1 MLKLI
6 KPLKPY
12 ILLILVIFILLYAQA
27 MADLS
32 LPGYMADIVNVGIQQ
47 NGIDNSVP
55 RVIESD
61 EYDKLSLFMKD
72 EEKARVNSDYVL
84 LERQTLSE
92 SDYKEYLEEYPALV
106 DFPIYELTAETKEE
120 INKLDSI
127 FSTVIPI
134 VAGIEQRGLGAYGD
148 TGIEIPEGVDPFT
161 LLSQLPA
168 EQLLKIRETATG
180 FIETLQ
186 GDLKEQATVAYIV
199 ARYDAIGLDTGSVQ
213 TGYILRVGLLMLLIT
228 LGSAAASVAVGFL
241 SARIAAGM
249 GRDVR
254 RQLFEKVESFS
265 SVEFDKLSTAS
276 LITRSTN
283 DITQIQMMMV
293 MLFRV
298 VFYAPILGV
307 GGVIKVI
314 GADQSMLWIIAA
326 AVGLV
331 LSMMIVMMIIAVPK
345 FKTIQT
351 FVDKLNLVTREML
364 SGLMVVRA
372 FNAQKHEEKRFDIA
386 NVDLTKV
393 NLFINRVLVF
403 LMPALM
409 LIMNG
414 VMLLIVWVGAQQI
427 DAGSIQVGDIMA
439 FMQYAMQIIMA
450 FLMVSI
456 VFIMLP
462 RAIVSAGRISEVLE
476 TDPVI
481 TDPKQPQDLLPEK
494 KGVVEFRDVSFRYPS
509 AEDDVLKHITFTAMP
524 GQTTAFI
531 GSTGSG
537 KSTLVNLIPRFYDV
551 TEGEIFVDGVDVRE
565 ARQHDLRDKIGYVP
579 QKAVLF
585 SGTVESNIRY
595 ANEDASDEEVTKYIR
610 TAQAEDFIKSKENS
624 RSLDIAQGGS
634 NLSGGQKQRLAIA
647 RALAKRPEIYIF
659 DDSLSALDYRTDR
672 ALRRALKKETSDAT
686 VLIVTQRVSTV
697 MSADQILVLDDGE
710 VAGIGTHNQLMKD
723 CEVYQEIATSQLSAE
738 ELAQR

>member
-127 FSTVIPI
+127 FSAVIPI

>member
-6 KPLKPY
+6 KPLKPF
-12 ILLILVIFILLYAQA
+12 IWLIGVIFILLFAQA

-47 NGIDNSVP
+47 NGIENAVP
-55 RVIESD
+55 QAMKSA
-61 EYDKLSLFMKD
+61 EYEKLSLFMTD
-72 EEKARVNSDYVL
+72 EEKTRIDSGYVL
-84 LERQTLSE
+84 LERNALDETRYE
-92 SDYKEYLEEYPALV
+92 KYLEDYPALA
-106 DFPIYELTAETKEE
+106 DTPIYVLTADTKTE
-120 INKLDSI
+120 IDELDAI
-127 FSTVIPI
+127 FSNIIPI
-134 VAGIEQRGLGAYGD
+134 VAGIELQGLGAYGD
-148 TGIEIPEGVDPFT
+148 SSMEIPEGVDPFT
-161 LLSQLPA
+161 LINQLPA
-168 EQLLKIRETATG
+168 DRLEEIRETATQ
-180 FIETLQ
+180 FIEDLPA
-186 GDLKEQATVAYIV
+186 GLKEQSTVAYI
-199 ARYDAIGLDTGSVQ
+199 ASRYESIGLDTGGVQ
-213 TGYILRVGLLMLLIT
+213 TGYILGVGLLMLLIT
-228 LGSAAASVAVGFL
+228 LGSAAASVAVGYL

-265 SVEFDKLSTAS
+265 SAEFDRLSTAS

-283 DITQIQMMMV
+283 DITQIQMLMV

-298 VFYAPILGV
+298 VIYAPILGV

-326 AVGLV
+326 AVGVV
-331 LSMMIVMMIIAVPK
+331 LTLIIVMIIIAVPK
-345 FKTIQT
+345 FKSIQT
-351 FVDKLNLVTREML
+351 FVDKLNLVTREIL
-364 SGLMVVRA
+364 SGLMVIRA
-372 FNAQKHEEKRFDIA
+372 FNTQGYEEKKFDVA
-386 NVDLTKV
+386 NADLTRV

-403 LMPALM
+403 MMPALM

-414 VMLLIVWVGAQQI
+414 VMLLIVWVGARQI

-450 FLMVSI
+450 FLMVSM

-462 RAIVSAGRISEVLE
+462 RAIVSAMRISEVLE
-476 TDPVI
+476 TEPVI
-481 TDPKQPQDLLPEK
+481 TDPDHSEELLPEK
-494 KGVVEFRDVSFRYPS
+494 KGVVEFRDVSFRYPG

-537 KSTLVNLIPRFYDV
+537 KSTLINLIPRFYDV
-551 TEGEIFVDGVDVRE
+551 TGGEILVDGVDVRK
-565 ARQHDLRDKIGYVP
+565 ARQHDLRDRIGYVP

-595 ANEDASDEEVTKYIR
+595 ANEDATDEEVKKYIR
-610 TAQAEDFIKSKENS
+610 TAQAEDFIKTKENS
-624 RSLDIAQGGS
+624 HSTAIAQGGT

-647 RALAKRPEIYIF
+647 RALAKGPEIYIF
-659 DDSLSALDYRTDR
+659 DDSLSALDYKTDK
-672 ALRRALKKETSDAT
+672 ALRRALKKETADVT

-697 MSADQILVLDDGE
+697 MSVDQILVLDDGE
-710 VAGIGTHNQLMKD
+710 VAGIGTHKQLMKD
-723 CEVYQEIATSQLSAE
+723 CEVYQEIALSQLSSE
-738 ELAQR
+738 ELSR

>member
-1 MLKLI
+1 MRKLI

-12 ILLILVIFILLYAQA
+12 IWLIVVIFVLLYAQA

-32 LPGYMADIVNVGIQQ
+32 LPGYMADIVNIGIQQ
-47 NGIDNSVP
+47 SGIENSVP
-55 RVIESD
+55 RAIESG
-61 EYDKLSLFMKD
+61 EYEKLSLFMTD
-72 EEKARVNSDYVL
+72 QEKTQVDSSYML
-84 LERQTLSE
+84 LERQAL
-92 SDYKEYLEEYPALV
+92 DQNEYEEYIEDYPALANT
-106 DFPIYELTAETKEE
+106 PIYVLTADTDTQ
-120 INKLDSI
+120 INELNSI
-127 FSTVIPI
+127 FSTIIPI
-134 VAGIEQRGLGAYGD
+134 VTGIEQQGLGAYGG

-161 LLSQLPA
+161 LLSQLPE
-168 EQLLKIRETATG
+168 EQILQIRETAIE
-180 FIETLQ
+180 FIDNLPE
-186 GDLKEQATVAYIV
+186 GLKEQATVAYI
-199 ARYDAIGLDTGSVQ
+199 AAQYDAIGLDTGSVQ

-265 SVEFDKLSTAS
+265 SAEFDRLSTAS

-307 GGVIKVI
+307 GAVIKVI

-331 LSMMIVMMIIAVPK
+331 LTLIIVMIIIAVPK
-345 FKTIQT
+345 FKLIQT

-364 SGLMVVRA
+364 SGLMVIRA
-372 FNAQKHEEKRFDIA
+372 FNAQEHEEKRFDIA
-386 NVDLTKV
+386 NADLTKI

-414 VMLLIVWVGAQQI
+414 VMLLIVWVGAHQI

-450 FLMVSI
+450 FLMVSM

-462 RAIVSAGRISEVLE
+462 RAIVSAMRISEVLE

-481 TDPKQPQDLLPEK
+481 TDPEYPQGLLPEK
-494 KGVVEFRDVSFRYPS
+494 KGVVEFKDVSFRYPG
-509 AEDDVLKHITFTAMP
+509 AEDDVLKHITFAAMP

-537 KSTLVNLIPRFYDV
+537 KSTLINLIPRFYDV
-551 TEGEIFVDGVDVRE
+551 TEGEILVDGVDVRKV
-565 ARQHDLRDKIGYVP
+565 RQHDLRERIGYVP

-585 SGTVESNIRY
+585 SGTVESNVRY
-595 ANEDASDEEVTKYIR
+595 ANEDATDEEVKQYIR
-610 TAQAEDFIKSKENS
+610 TAQAEDFIRSKGNG
-624 RSLDIAQGGS
+624 RYLDIAQGGS

-647 RALAKRPEIYIF
+647 RALAKQPEIYIF
-659 DDSLSALDYRTDR
+659 DDSLSALDYRTDK
-672 ALRRALKKETSDAT
+672 ALRAALKKETFDAT

-697 MSADQILVLDDGE
+697 MSADQILVLDKGE
-710 VAGIGTHNQLMKD
+710 VAGIGTHKQLMSD
-723 CEVYQEIATSQLSAE
+723 CEVYQEIAMSQLSAE
-738 ELAQR
+738 ELSR

>member
-1 MLKLI
+1 MRKLI
-6 KPLKPY
+6 KPLKPF
-12 ILLILVIFILLYAQA
+12 IWLILVIFILLYAQA

-32 LPGYMADIVNVGIQQ
+32 LPGYMADIVNIGIQQ
-47 NGIDNSVP
+47 NGIDNAVP
-55 RVIESD
+55 QAIESV
-61 EYDKLSLFMKD
+61 EYEKLSLFMT
-72 EEKARVNSDYVL
+72 EQEKTSVDSGYML
-84 LERQTLSE
+84 LERQTLDE
-92 SDYKEYLEEYPALV
+92 SKYQEYLEEYPALADTPV
-106 DFPIYELTAETKEE
+106 YELTAETTEE
-120 INKLDSI
+120 IDELDII
-127 FSTVIPI
+127 FSTIIPI
-134 VAGIEQRGLGAYGD
+134 VSGIEQQGLGAYGD
-148 TGIEIPEGVDPFT
+148 GDMEIPEDVDPFT
-161 LLSQLPA
+161 LITQMPA
-168 EQLLKIRETATG
+168 DRIEEIRTTATQLISNLPEG
-180 FIETLQ
+180 
-186 GDLKEQATVAYIV
+186 LKEQATIAYI
-199 ARYDAIGLDTGSVQ
+199 ATRYEAIGLDTGGVQ
-213 TGYILRVGLLMLLIT
+213 TGYILRIGLLMLLIT

-241 SARIAAGM
+241 SARVAAAM
-249 GRDVR
+249 GRNVR

-265 SVEFDKLSTAS
+265 SAELDRLSTAS

-283 DITQIQMMMV
+283 DITQIQMLMV

-314 GADQSMLWIIAA
+314 GADESMIWIIAA

-331 LSMMIVMMIIAVPK
+331 LTLIIILIIVAVPK
-345 FKTIQT
+345 FQTIQT
-351 FVDKLNLVTREML
+351 FIDKLNLVTREIL
-364 SGLMVVRA
+364 SGLMVIRA
-372 FNAQKHEEKRFDIA
+372 FNTQEHEEKRFDVA
-386 NVDLTKV
+386 NADLTKV

-414 VMLLIVWVGAQQI
+414 VMLLIIWVGARQI

-450 FLMVSI
+450 FLMVSM

-462 RAIVSAGRISEVLE
+462 RAIVSAVRISEVLE

-481 TDPKQPQDLLPEK
+481 VDPKQPQELLPEK
-494 KGVVEFRDVSFRYPS
+494 KGVVEFKDVTFRYPG

-537 KSTLVNLIPRFYDV
+537 KSTLINLIPRFYDV
-551 TEGEIFVDGVDVRE
+551 TGGEISVDGVDVRK
-565 ARQHDLRDKIGYVP
+565 ASQHDLRDRIGYVP

-595 ANEDASDEEVTKYIR
+595 ANEDATDEEVKKYIR
-610 TAQAEDFIKSKENS
+610 TAQAEDFIRSKEDSHSTN
-624 RSLDIAQGGS
+624 IAQGGT

-647 RALAKRPEIYIF
+647 RALAKGPEIYIF
-659 DDSLSALDYRTDR
+659 DDSLSALDYRTDK
-672 ALRRALKKETSDAT
+672 ALRQALKKETADAT

-710 VAGIGTHNQLMKD
+710 VAGIGTHKQLMKD
-723 CEVYQEIATSQLSAE
+723 CEVYQEIALSQLSAE
-738 ELAQR
+738 ELSQ

>member
-1 MLKLI
+1 MRKLI

-12 ILLILVIFILLYAQA
+12 IWLIVVIFVLLYAQA

-32 LPGYMADIVNVGIQQ
+32 LPGYMADIVNIGIQQ
-47 NGIDNSVP
+47 SGIENSVP
-55 RVIESD
+55 RAIESG
-61 EYDKLSLFMKD
+61 EYEKLSLFMTD
-72 EEKARVNSDYVL
+72 QEKTRVDSSYMLV
-84 LERQTLSE
+84 ERQAL
-92 SDYKEYLEEYPALV
+92 DQNEYEEYIEDYPALANT
-106 DFPIYELTAETKEE
+106 PIYVLTADTDTQ
-120 INKLDSI
+120 INELNSI
-127 FSTVIPI
+127 FSTIIPI
-134 VAGIEQRGLGAYGD
+134 VTGIEQQGLGAYGG

-161 LLSQLPA
+161 LLSQLPE
-168 EQLLKIRETATG
+168 EQILQIRETAIE
-180 FIETLQ
+180 FIDNLPE
-186 GDLKEQATVAYIV
+186 GLKEQATVAYI
-199 ARYDAIGLDTGSVQ
+199 AAQYDAIGLDTGSVQ

-265 SVEFDKLSTAS
+265 SAELDRLSTAS

-307 GGVIKVI
+307 GAVIKVI

-331 LSMMIVMMIIAVPK
+331 LTLIIVMIIIAVPK
-345 FKTIQT
+345 FKLIQT

-364 SGLMVVRA
+364 SGLMVIRA
-372 FNAQKHEEKRFDIA
+372 FNAQEHEEKRFDVA
-386 NVDLTKV
+386 NADLTKI

-414 VMLLIVWVGAQQI
+414 VMLLIVWVGAHQI

-450 FLMVSI
+450 FLMVSM

-462 RAIVSAGRISEVLE
+462 RAIVSAVRISEVLE

-481 TDPKQPQDLLPEK
+481 TDPEYPQGLLPEK
-494 KGVVEFRDVSFRYPS
+494 KGVVEFKDVSFRYPG
-509 AEDDVLKHITFTAMP
+509 AEDDVLKHITFAAMP

-537 KSTLVNLIPRFYDV
+537 KSTLINLIPRFYDV
-551 TEGEIFVDGVDVRE
+551 TEGEILVDGVDVRKV
-565 ARQHDLRDKIGYVP
+565 RQHDLREKIGYVP

-585 SGTVESNIRY
+585 SGTVESNVRY
-595 ANEDASDEEVTKYIR
+595 ANEDATDEEVKQYIR
-610 TAQAEDFIKSKENS
+610 TAQAEDFIRSKGNG
-624 RSLDIAQGGS
+624 RYLDIAQGGS

-647 RALAKRPEIYIF
+647 RALASQPEIYIF
-659 DDSLSALDYRTDR
+659 DDSLSALDYRTDK
-672 ALRRALKKETSDAT
+672 ALRAALKKETFDAT

-697 MSADQILVLDDGE
+697 MSADQILVLDKGE
-710 VAGIGTHNQLMKD
+710 VAGIGTHKQLMSD
-723 CEVYQEIATSQLSAE
+723 CEVYQEIAMSQLSAE
-738 ELAQR
+738 ELSR

>member
-1 MLKLI
+1 MRKLI

-12 ILLILVIFILLYAQA
+12 IWLIVVIFVLLYAQA

-32 LPGYMADIVNVGIQQ
+32 LPGYMADIVNIGIQQ
-47 NGIDNSVP
+47 SGIENSVP
-55 RVIESD
+55 RAIESG
-61 EYDKLSLFMKD
+61 EYEKLSLFMTD
-72 EEKARVNSDYVL
+72 QEKTRVDSSYML
-84 LERQTLSE
+84 LERQAL
-92 SDYKEYLEEYPALV
+92 DQNEYEEHIEDYPALANI
-106 DFPIYELTAETKEE
+106 PIYVLTADTDTQ
-120 INKLDSI
+120 INELNSI
-127 FSTVIPI
+127 FSTIIPI
-134 VAGIEQRGLGAYGD
+134 VTGIEQQGLGAYGG

-161 LLSQLPA
+161 LLSQLPE
-168 EQLLKIRETATG
+168 EQILQIRETAIE
-180 FIETLQ
+180 FIDNLPE
-186 GDLKEQATVAYIV
+186 GLKEQATVAYI
-199 ARYDAIGLDTGSVQ
+199 AAQYDAIGLDTGSVQ

-265 SVEFDKLSTAS
+265 SAEFDRLSTAS

-307 GGVIKVI
+307 GAVIKVI

-331 LSMMIVMMIIAVPK
+331 LTLIIVMIIIAVPK
-345 FKTIQT
+345 FKLIQT

-364 SGLMVVRA
+364 SGLMVIRA
-372 FNAQKHEEKRFDIA
+372 FNAQEHEEKRFDVA
-386 NVDLTKV
+386 NADLTKI

-414 VMLLIVWVGAQQI
+414 VMLLIVWVGAHQI

-450 FLMVSI
+450 FLMVSM

-462 RAIVSAGRISEVLE
+462 RAIVSAMRISEVLE

-481 TDPKQPQDLLPEK
+481 TDPEYPQGLLPEK
-494 KGVVEFRDVSFRYPS
+494 KGVVEFKDVSFRYPG
-509 AEDDVLKHITFTAMP
+509 AEDDVLKHITFAAMP

-537 KSTLVNLIPRFYDV
+537 KSTLINLIPRFYDV
-551 TEGEIFVDGVDVRE
+551 TEGEILVDGVDVRKV
-565 ARQHDLRDKIGYVP
+565 RQHDLREKIGYVP

-585 SGTVESNIRY
+585 SGTVESNVRY
-595 ANEDASDEEVTKYIR
+595 ANEDATDEEVKQYIR
-610 TAQAEDFIKSKENS
+610 TAQAEDFIRSKGNG
-624 RSLDIAQGGS
+624 RYLDIAQGGS

-647 RALAKRPEIYIF
+647 RALAKQPEIYIF
-659 DDSLSALDYRTDR
+659 DDSLSALDYRTDK
-672 ALRRALKKETSDAT
+672 ALRAALKKETFDAT

-697 MSADQILVLDDGE
+697 MSADQILVLDKGE
-710 VAGIGTHNQLMKD
+710 VAGIGTHKQLMSD
-723 CEVYQEIATSQLSAE
+723 CEVYQEIAMSQLSAE
-738 ELAQR
+738 ELSR

>member
-1 MLKLI
+1 M
-6 KPLKPY
+6 
-12 ILLILVIFILLYAQA
+12 
-27 MADLS
+27 
-32 LPGYMADIVNVGIQQ
+32 
-47 NGIDNSVP
+47 
-55 RVIESD
+55 
-61 EYDKLSLFMKD
+61 
-72 EEKARVNSDYVL
+72 
-84 LERQTLSE
+84 
-92 SDYKEYLEEYPALV
+92 
-106 DFPIYELTAETKEE
+106 
-120 INKLDSI
+120 
-127 FSTVIPI
+127 
-134 VAGIEQRGLGAYGD
+134 
-148 TGIEIPEGVDPFT
+148 EIPDDIDPFT
-161 LLSQLPA
+161 LITQMPP
-168 EQLLKIRETATG
+168 ERIEEIRVTATQLIANLPEG
-180 FIETLQ
+180 LR
-186 GDLKEQATVAYIV
+186 EQATIAYI
-199 ARYDAIGLDTGSVQ
+199 ATRYEAIGLDTGGVQ

-228 LGSAAASVAVGFL
+228 FGSAAASVAVGFL

-265 SVEFDKLSTAS
+265 SAEFDRLSTAS

-283 DITQIQMMMV
+283 DITQIQMLMV

-314 GADQSMLWIIAA
+314 GADQSMIWIIAA

-331 LSMMIVMMIIAVPK
+331 LTLIIVMIFIAVPK
-345 FKTIQT
+345 FQSIQT

-364 SGLMVVRA
+364 SGLMVIRA
-372 FNAQKHEEKRFDIA
+372 FNAQEHEEKRFDVA
-386 NVDLTKV
+386 NADLTKV

-414 VMLLIVWVGAQQI
+414 VMLLIIWVGAGQI

-450 FLMVSI
+450 FLMVSM

-462 RAIVSAGRISEVLE
+462 RAIVSAVRISEVLE

-481 TDPKQPQDLLPEK
+481 IDPEKPQELQPDK
-494 KGVVEFRDVSFRYPS
+494 KGVVEFRDVSFRYPG

-537 KSTLVNLIPRFYDV
+537 KSTLINLIPRFYDV
-551 TEGEIFVDGVDVRE
+551 TKGEILVDGVDVRN
-565 ARQHDLRDKIGYVP
+565 AQQHDLRDRIGYVP

-585 SGTVESNIRY
+585 SGTVESNVRY
-595 ANEDASDEEVTKYIR
+595 ANEDATDEEVKKYIR
-610 TAQAEDFIKSKENS
+610 TAQAEDFIRSKERS
-624 RSLDIAQGGS
+624 RSLDIAQGGT

-659 DDSLSALDYRTDR
+659 DDSLSALDYRTDK
-672 ALRRALKKETSDAT
+672 ALRQALKKETVDAT

-697 MSADQILVLDDGE
+697 MSADQILVLDEGE
-710 VAGIGTHNQLMKD
+710 VAGIGTHKQLMKD
-723 CEVYQEIATSQLSAE
+723 CEVYQEIAMSQLSAE
-738 ELAQR
+738 ELAR

>member
-1 MLKLI
+1 MRKLI

-12 ILLILVIFILLYAQA
+12 IWLIVVIFVLLYAQA

-32 LPGYMADIVNVGIQQ
+32 LPGYMADIVNIGIQQ
-47 NGIDNSVP
+47 SGIENSVP
-55 RVIESD
+55 RAIESG
-61 EYDKLSLFMKD
+61 EYEKLSLFMTD
-72 EEKARVNSDYVL
+72 QEKTRVDSSYVL
-84 LERQTLSE
+84 LERQAL
-92 SDYKEYLEEYPALV
+92 DQNEYEKYIEDYPALANT
-106 DFPIYELTAETKEE
+106 PIYVLTADTDTAIDE
-120 INKLDSI
+120 LDSI
-127 FSTVIPI
+127 FSSIIPI
-134 VAGIEQRGLGAYGD
+134 VNGIEQQGLGAYGG
-148 TGIEIPEGVDPFT
+148 TGMEIPEGVDPFT
-161 LLSQLPA
+161 LLTQLP
-168 EQLLKIRETATG
+168 EDQLLQIRKTATG
-180 FIETLQ
+180 FIDNLPA
-186 GDLKEQATVAYIV
+186 GLKEQATVAYI
-199 ARYDAIGLDTGSVQ
+199 AAQYDAIGLNTGSVQ
-213 TGYILRVGLLMLLIT
+213 TGYILRTGLLMLLIT

-265 SVEFDKLSTAS
+265 SAEFDKLSTAS

-307 GGVIKVI
+307 GAVIKVI

-331 LSMMIVMMIIAVPK
+331 LTLIIVMIIIAVPK
-345 FKTIQT
+345 FKLIQN

-364 SGLMVVRA
+364 SGLMVIRA
-372 FNAQKHEEKRFDIA
+372 FNAQEHEEKRFDIA
-386 NVDLTKV
+386 NADLTKI

-414 VMLLIVWVGAQQI
+414 VMLLIVWVGAHQI

-450 FLMVSI
+450 FLMVSM

-462 RAIVSAGRISEVLE
+462 RAIVSAMRISEVLE

-481 TDPKQPQDLLPEK
+481 TDPEYPQGLLPEK
-494 KGVVEFRDVSFRYPS
+494 KGVVEFKDVSFRYPG
-509 AEDDVLKHITFTAMP
+509 AEDDVLKHITFAAMP

-537 KSTLVNLIPRFYDV
+537 KSTLINLIPRFYDV
-551 TEGEIFVDGVDVRE
+551 TEGEILVDGVDVRKV
-565 ARQHDLRDKIGYVP
+565 RQHDLREKIGYVP

-585 SGTVESNIRY
+585 SGTVESNVRY
-595 ANEDASDEEVTKYIR
+595 ANEDATDEEVKQYIR
-610 TAQAEDFIKSKENS
+610 TAQAEDFIRSKGNG
-624 RSLDIAQGGS
+624 RYLDIAQGGS

-647 RALAKRPEIYIF
+647 RALAKQPEIYIF
-659 DDSLSALDYRTDR
+659 DDSLSALDYRTDK
-672 ALRRALKKETSDAT
+672 ALRAALKKETFDAT

-697 MSADQILVLDDGE
+697 MSADQILVLDKGE
-710 VAGIGTHNQLMKD
+710 VAGIGTHKQLMDD
-723 CEVYQEIATSQLSAE
+723 CEVYQEIALSQLSVE
-738 ELAQR
+738 ELSR

>member
-1 MLKLI
+1 MRKLI

-12 ILLILVIFILLYAQA
+12 IWLIVVIFVLLYAQA

-32 LPGYMADIVNVGIQQ
+32 LPGYMADIVNIGIQQ
-47 NGIDNSVP
+47 SGIENSVP
-55 RVIESD
+55 RAIESG
-61 EYDKLSLFMKD
+61 EYEKLSLFMTD
-72 EEKARVNSDYVL
+72 QEKTRVDSSYML
-84 LERQTLSE
+84 LERQAL
-92 SDYKEYLEEYPALV
+92 DQNEYEEYIEDYPALANT
-106 DFPIYELTAETKEE
+106 PIYVLTADTDTQ
-120 INKLDSI
+120 INELNSI
-127 FSTVIPI
+127 FSTIIPI
-134 VAGIEQRGLGAYGD
+134 VTGIEQQGLGAYGG

-161 LLSQLPA
+161 LLSQLPE
-168 EQLLKIRETATG
+168 EQILQIRETAIE
-180 FIETLQ
+180 FIDNLPE
-186 GDLKEQATVAYIV
+186 GVKEQATVAYI
-199 ARYDAIGLDTGSVQ
+199 AAQYDAIGLDTGSVQ

-265 SVEFDKLSTAS
+265 SAEFDRLSTAS

-307 GGVIKVI
+307 GAVIKVI

-331 LSMMIVMMIIAVPK
+331 LTLIIVMIIIAVPK
-345 FKTIQT
+345 FKLIQT

-364 SGLMVVRA
+364 SGLMVIRA
-372 FNAQKHEEKRFDIA
+372 FNAQEHEEKRFDVA
-386 NVDLTKV
+386 NADLTKI

-414 VMLLIVWVGAQQI
+414 VMLLIVWVGAHQI

-450 FLMVSI
+450 FLMVSM

-462 RAIVSAGRISEVLE
+462 RAIVSAMRISEVLE

-481 TDPKQPQDLLPEK
+481 TDPEYPQGLLTEK
-494 KGVVEFRDVSFRYPS
+494 KGVVEFRDVSFRYPG
-509 AEDDVLKHITFTAMP
+509 AEDDVLKHITFAAMP

-537 KSTLVNLIPRFYDV
+537 KSTLINLIPRFYDV
-551 TEGEIFVDGVDVRE
+551 TEGEILVDGVDVRKV
-565 ARQHDLRDKIGYVP
+565 RQHDLREKIGYVP

-585 SGTVESNIRY
+585 SGTVESNVRY
-595 ANEDASDEEVTKYIR
+595 ANEDATDEEVKQYIR
-610 TAQAEDFIKSKENS
+610 TAQAEDFIRSKGNG
-624 RSLDIAQGGS
+624 RYLDIAQGGS

-647 RALAKRPEIYIF
+647 RALAKQPEIYIF
-659 DDSLSALDYRTDR
+659 DDSLSALDYRTDK
-672 ALRRALKKETSDAT
+672 ALRAALKKETFDAT

-697 MSADQILVLDDGE
+697 MSADQILVLDKGE
-710 VAGIGTHNQLMKD
+710 VAGIGTHKQLMSD
-723 CEVYQEIATSQLSAE
+723 CEVYQEIAMSQLSAE
-738 ELAQR
+738 ELSR

>member
-1 MLKLI
+1 MIKLI
-6 KPLKPY
+6 KPLKPF
-12 ILLILVIFILLYAQA
+12 IWLIVVIFILLYAQA

-32 LPGYMADIVNVGIQQ
+32 LPGYMADIVNIGIQQ
-47 NGIDNSVP
+47 SGIDNAVP
-55 RVIESD
+55 QAIEAV
-61 EYDKLSLFMKD
+61 EYEKLSLFMT
-72 EEKARVNSDYVL
+72 EQEKSRVDASYLL
-84 LERQTLSE
+84 LERQTLGE
-92 SDYKEYLEEYPALV
+92 NEYKEYLEDYPALV
-106 DFPIYELTAETKEE
+106 DTPVYVLKTDTKTE
-120 INKLDSI
+120 INELDAI
-127 FSTVIPI
+127 FATIIPI
-134 VAGIEQRGLGAYGD
+134 INGIEQQGLGAYGD
-148 TGIEIPEGVDPFT
+148 GDMEIPDDIDPFT
-161 LLSQLPA
+161 LITQMPA
-168 EQLLKIRETATG
+168 ERIEEIRTTATQ
-180 FIETLQ
+180 FIKNLPEGLR
-186 GDLKEQATVAYIV
+186 EQATIAYI
-199 ARYDAIGLDTGSVQ
+199 ATRYEAIGLDTGGVQ

-265 SVEFDKLSTAS
+265 SAEFDRLSTAS

-283 DITQIQMMMV
+283 DITQIQMLMV

-314 GADQSMLWIIAA
+314 GADQSMIWIIAA

-331 LSMMIVMMIIAVPK
+331 LTLIIVMIFIAVPK
-345 FKTIQT
+345 FQSIQT

-364 SGLMVVRA
+364 SGLMVIRA
-372 FNAQKHEEKRFDIA
+372 FNAQEHEEKRFDVA

-414 VMLLIVWVGAQQI
+414 VMLLIIWVGAGQI

-450 FLMVSI
+450 FLMVSM

-462 RAIVSAGRISEVLE
+462 RAIVSAVRISEVLE

-481 TDPKQPQDLLPEK
+481 IDPEKPQELLPDK
-494 KGVVEFRDVSFRYPS
+494 KGVVEFRDVSFRYPG

-537 KSTLVNLIPRFYDV
+537 KSTLINLIPRFYDV
-551 TEGEIFVDGVDVRE
+551 TKGEILVDGVDVRN
-565 ARQHDLRDKIGYVP
+565 ASQHDLRDRIGYVP

-585 SGTVESNIRY
+585 SGTVESNVRY
-595 ANEDASDEEVTKYIR
+595 ANEDATDEEVKKYIR
-610 TAQAEDFIKSKENS
+610 TAQAEDFIRSKERS
-624 RSLDIAQGGS
+624 RSLDIAQGGT

-659 DDSLSALDYRTDR
+659 DDSLSALDYRTDK
-672 ALRRALKKETSDAT
+672 ALRQALKKETVDAT

-697 MSADQILVLDDGE
+697 MSADQILVLDEGE
-710 VAGIGTHNQLMKD
+710 VAGIGTHKQLMKD
-723 CEVYQEIATSQLSAE
+723 CEVYQEIAMSQLSAE
-738 ELAQR
+738 ELAR

>member
-1 MLKLI
+1 MRKLI

-12 ILLILVIFILLYAQA
+12 IWLIVVIFVLLYAQA

-32 LPGYMADIVNVGIQQ
+32 LPGYMADIVNIGIQQ
-47 NGIDNSVP
+47 SGIENSVP
-55 RVIESD
+55 RAIESG
-61 EYDKLSLFMKD
+61 EYEKLSLFMTD
-72 EEKARVNSDYVL
+72 QEKTRVDSSYML
-84 LERQTLSE
+84 LERQAL
-92 SDYKEYLEEYPALV
+92 DQNEYEEYIEDYPALANT
-106 DFPIYELTAETKEE
+106 PIYVLTADTDTQ
-120 INKLDSI
+120 INELNSI
-127 FSTVIPI
+127 FSTIIPI
-134 VAGIEQRGLGAYGD
+134 VTGIEQQGLGAYGG

-161 LLSQLPA
+161 LLSQLPE
-168 EQLLKIRETATG
+168 EQILQIRETAIE
-180 FIETLQ
+180 FIDNLPE
-186 GDLKEQATVAYIV
+186 GLKEQATVAYI
-199 ARYDAIGLDTGSVQ
+199 AAQYDAIGLDTGSVQ

-265 SVEFDKLSTAS
+265 SAEFDRLSTAS

-307 GGVIKVI
+307 GAVIKVI

-331 LSMMIVMMIIAVPK
+331 LTLIIVMIIIAVPK
-345 FKTIQT
+345 FKLIQT

-364 SGLMVVRA
+364 SGLMVIRA
-372 FNAQKHEEKRFDIA
+372 FNAQEHEEKRFDVA
-386 NVDLTKV
+386 NADLTKI

-414 VMLLIVWVGAQQI
+414 VMLLIVWVGAHQI

-450 FLMVSI
+450 FLMVSM

-462 RAIVSAGRISEVLE
+462 RAIVSAMRISEVLE

-481 TDPKQPQDLLPEK
+481 TDPEYPQGLLTEK
-494 KGVVEFRDVSFRYPS
+494 KGVVEFRDVSFRYPG
-509 AEDDVLKHITFTAMP
+509 AEDDVLKHITFAAMP

-537 KSTLVNLIPRFYDV
+537 KSTLINLIPRFYDV
-551 TEGEIFVDGVDVRE
+551 TEGEILVDGVDVRKV
-565 ARQHDLRDKIGYVP
+565 RQHDLREKIGYVP

-585 SGTVESNIRY
+585 SGTVESNVRY
-595 ANEDASDEEVTKYIR
+595 ANEDATDEEVKQYIR
-610 TAQAEDFIKSKENS
+610 TAQAEDFIRSKGNG
-624 RSLDIAQGGS
+624 RYLDIAQGGS

-647 RALAKRPEIYIF
+647 RALAKQPEIYIF
-659 DDSLSALDYRTDR
+659 DDSLSALDYRTDK
-672 ALRRALKKETSDAT
+672 ALRAALKKETFDAT

-697 MSADQILVLDDGE
+697 MSADQILVLDKGE
-710 VAGIGTHNQLMKD
+710 VAGIGTHKQLMSD
-723 CEVYQEIATSQLSAE
+723 CEVYQEIAMSQLSAE
-738 ELAQR
+738 ELSR

>member
-1 MLKLI
+1 MRKLI

-12 ILLILVIFILLYAQA
+12 IWLIVVIFVLLYAQA

-32 LPGYMADIVNVGIQQ
+32 LPGYMADIVNIGIQQ
-47 NGIDNSVP
+47 SGIENSVP
-55 RVIESD
+55 RAIESG
-61 EYDKLSLFMKD
+61 EYEKLSLFMTD
-72 EEKARVNSDYVL
+72 QEKTRVDSSYML
-84 LERQTLSE
+84 LERQAL
-92 SDYKEYLEEYPALV
+92 DQNEYEEYIEDYPALANT
-106 DFPIYELTAETKEE
+106 PIYVLTADTDTQ
-120 INKLDSI
+120 INELNSI
-127 FSTVIPI
+127 FSTIIPI
-134 VAGIEQRGLGAYGD
+134 VTGIEQQGLGAYGG

-161 LLSQLPA
+161 LLSQLPE
-168 EQLLKIRETATG
+168 EQILQIRETAIE
-180 FIETLQ
+180 FIDNLPE
-186 GDLKEQATVAYIV
+186 GLKEQATVAYI
-199 ARYDAIGLDTGSVQ
+199 AAQDDAIGLDTGSVQ

-265 SVEFDKLSTAS
+265 SAEFDRLSTAS

-307 GGVIKVI
+307 GAVIKVI

-331 LSMMIVMMIIAVPK
+331 LTLIIVMIIIAVPK
-345 FKTIQT
+345 FKLIQT

-364 SGLMVVRA
+364 SGLMVIRA
-372 FNAQKHEEKRFDIA
+372 FNAQEHEEKRFDVA
-386 NVDLTKV
+386 NADLTKI

-414 VMLLIVWVGAQQI
+414 VMLLIVWVGAHQI

-450 FLMVSI
+450 FLMVSM

-462 RAIVSAGRISEVLE
+462 RAIVSAMRISEVLE

-481 TDPKQPQDLLPEK
+481 TDPEYPQGLLPEK
-494 KGVVEFRDVSFRYPS
+494 KGVVEFKDVSFRYPG
-509 AEDDVLKHITFTAMP
+509 AEDDVLKHITFAAMP

-537 KSTLVNLIPRFYDV
+537 KSTLINLIPRFYDV
-551 TEGEIFVDGVDVRE
+551 TEGEILVDGVDVRKV
-565 ARQHDLRDKIGYVP
+565 RQHDLREKIGYVP

-585 SGTVESNIRY
+585 SGTVESNVRY
-595 ANEDASDEEVTKYIR
+595 ANEDATDEEVKQYIR
-610 TAQAEDFIKSKENS
+610 TAQAEDFIRSKGNG
-624 RSLDIAQGGS
+624 RYLDIAQGGS

-647 RALAKRPEIYIF
+647 RALAKQPEIYIF
-659 DDSLSALDYRTDR
+659 DDSLSALDYRTDK
-672 ALRRALKKETSDAT
+672 ALRAALKKETFDAT

-697 MSADQILVLDDGE
+697 MSADQILVLDKGE
-710 VAGIGTHNQLMKD
+710 VAGIGTHKQLMSD
-723 CEVYQEIATSQLSAE
+723 CEVYQEIAMSQLSAE
-738 ELAQR
+738 ELSR

>member
-1 MLKLI
+1 MRKLI

-12 ILLILVIFILLYAQA
+12 IWLIVVIFVLLYAQA

-32 LPGYMADIVNVGIQQ
+32 LPGYMADIVNIGIQQ
-47 NGIDNSVP
+47 SGIENSVP
-55 RVIESD
+55 RAIESG
-61 EYDKLSLFMKD
+61 EYEKLSLFMTD
-72 EEKARVNSDYVL
+72 QEKTQVDSSYML
-84 LERQTLSE
+84 LERQAL
-92 SDYKEYLEEYPALV
+92 DQNEYEEYIEDYPALANT
-106 DFPIYELTAETKEE
+106 PIYVLTADTDTQ
-120 INKLDSI
+120 INELNSI
-127 FSTVIPI
+127 FSTIIP
-134 VAGIEQRGLGAYGD
+134 VVTGIEQQGLGAYGG

-161 LLSQLPA
+161 LLSQLPE
-168 EQLLKIRETATG
+168 EQILQIRETAIE
-180 FIETLQ
+180 FIDNLPE
-186 GDLKEQATVAYIV
+186 GLKEQATVAYI
-199 ARYDAIGLDTGSVQ
+199 AAQYDAIGLDTGSVQ

-265 SVEFDKLSTAS
+265 SAEFDRLSTAS

-307 GGVIKVI
+307 GAVIKVI

-331 LSMMIVMMIIAVPK
+331 LTLIIVMIIIAVPK
-345 FKTIQT
+345 FKLIQT

-364 SGLMVVRA
+364 SGLMVIRA
-372 FNAQKHEEKRFDIA
+372 FNAQEHEEKRFDVA
-386 NVDLTKV
+386 NADLTKI

-414 VMLLIVWVGAQQI
+414 VMLLIVWVGAHQI

-450 FLMVSI
+450 FLMVSM

-462 RAIVSAGRISEVLE
+462 RAIVSAMRISEVLE

-481 TDPKQPQDLLPEK
+481 TDPEYPQGLLPEK
-494 KGVVEFRDVSFRYPS
+494 KGVVEFKDVSFRYPG
-509 AEDDVLKHITFTAMP
+509 AEDDVLKHITFAAMP

-537 KSTLVNLIPRFYDV
+537 KSTLINLIPRFYDV
-551 TEGEIFVDGVDVRE
+551 TEGEILVDGVDVRKV
-565 ARQHDLRDKIGYVP
+565 RQHDLREKIGYVP

-585 SGTVESNIRY
+585 SGTVESNVRY
-595 ANEDASDEEVTKYIR
+595 ANEDATDEEVKQYIR
-610 TAQAEDFIKSKENS
+610 TAQAEDFIRSKGNG
-624 RSLDIAQGGS
+624 RYLDIAQGGS

-647 RALAKRPEIYIF
+647 RALAKQPEIYIF
-659 DDSLSALDYRTDR
+659 DDSLSALDYRTDK
-672 ALRRALKKETSDAT
+672 ALRAALKKETFDAT

-697 MSADQILVLDDGE
+697 MSADQILVLDKGE
-710 VAGIGTHNQLMKD
+710 VAGIGTHKQLMSD
-723 CEVYQEIATSQLSAE
+723 CEVYQEIAMSQLSAE
-738 ELAQR
+738 ELSR

>member
-1 MLKLI
+1 MRKLI

-12 ILLILVIFILLYAQA
+12 IWLIVVIFVLLYAQA

-32 LPGYMADIVNVGIQQ
+32 LPGYMADIVNIGIQQ
-47 NGIDNSVP
+47 SGIENSVP
-55 RVIESD
+55 RAIESG
-61 EYDKLSLFMKD
+61 EYEKLSLFMTD
-72 EEKARVNSDYVL
+72 QEKTQVDSSYML
-84 LERQTLSE
+84 LERQAL
-92 SDYKEYLEEYPALV
+92 DQNEYEEYIEDYPALANTPMYV
-106 DFPIYELTAETKEE
+106 LTADTDTQ
-120 INKLDSI
+120 INELNSI
-127 FSTVIPI
+127 FSTIIPI
-134 VAGIEQRGLGAYGD
+134 VTGIEQQGLGAYGG

-161 LLSQLPA
+161 LLSQLPE
-168 EQLLKIRETATG
+168 EQILQIRETAIE
-180 FIETLQ
+180 FIDNLPE
-186 GDLKEQATVAYIV
+186 GLKEQATVAYI
-199 ARYDAIGLDTGSVQ
+199 AAQYDAIGLDTGSVQ

-265 SVEFDKLSTAS
+265 SAEFDRLSTAS

-307 GGVIKVI
+307 GAVIKVI

-331 LSMMIVMMIIAVPK
+331 LTLIIVMIIIAVPK
-345 FKTIQT
+345 FKLIQT

-364 SGLMVVRA
+364 SGLMVIRA
-372 FNAQKHEEKRFDIA
+372 FNAQEHEEKRFDIA
-386 NVDLTKV
+386 NADLTKI

-414 VMLLIVWVGAQQI
+414 VMLLIVWVGAHQI

-450 FLMVSI
+450 FLMVSM

-462 RAIVSAGRISEVLE
+462 RAIVSAMRISEVLE

-481 TDPKQPQDLLPEK
+481 TDPEYPQGLLPEK
-494 KGVVEFRDVSFRYPS
+494 KGVVEFKDVSFRYPG
-509 AEDDVLKHITFTAMP
+509 AEDDVLKHITFAAMP

-537 KSTLVNLIPRFYDV
+537 KSTLINLIPRFYDV
-551 TEGEIFVDGVDVRE
+551 TEGEILVDGVDVRKV
-565 ARQHDLRDKIGYVP
+565 RQHDLREKIGYVP

-585 SGTVESNIRY
+585 SGTVESNVRY
-595 ANEDASDEEVTKYIR
+595 ANEDATDEEVKQYIR
-610 TAQAEDFIKSKENS
+610 TAQAEDFIRSKGNG
-624 RSLDIAQGGS
+624 RYLDIAQGGS

-647 RALAKRPEIYIF
+647 RALAKQPEIYIF
-659 DDSLSALDYRTDR
+659 DDSLSALDYRTDK
-672 ALRRALKKETSDAT
+672 ALRAALKKETFDAT

-697 MSADQILVLDDGE
+697 MSADQILVLDKGE
-710 VAGIGTHNQLMKD
+710 VAGIGTHKQLMSD
-723 CEVYQEIATSQLSAE
+723 CEVYQEIAMSQLSAE
-738 ELAQR
+738 ELSR

>member
-1 MLKLI
+1 MRKLI

-12 ILLILVIFILLYAQA
+12 IWLIGAIFILLYAQA

-32 LPGYMADIVNVGIQQ
+32 LPGYMADIVNIGIQQ
-47 NGIDNSVP
+47 NGIENSVP
-55 RVIESD
+55 RAIESG
-61 EYDKLSLFMKD
+61 EYEKLSLFMTD
-72 EEKARVNSDYVL
+72 QEKIQVDSSYVL
-84 LERQTLSE
+84 LERQAL
-92 SDYKEYLEEYPALV
+92 DQDEYEEYVEEYPALADTPV
-106 DFPIYELTAETKEE
+106 NVLTADTDTE
-120 INKLDSI
+120 IDELDPI
-127 FSTVIPI
+127 FSNIIPI
-134 VAGIEQRGLGAYGD
+134 VTGIEQQGLSAYGG

-161 LLSQLPA
+161 LLGQLP
-168 EQLLKIRETATG
+168 EERLLQIRETATG
-180 FIETLQ
+180 IIDNLPAGLE
-186 GDLKEQATVAYIV
+186 EQATVAYI
-199 ARYDAIGLDTGSVQ
+199 AAQYDAIGLDTGSVQ

-265 SVEFDKLSTAS
+265 SAEFDRLSTAS

-307 GGVIKVI
+307 GAVIKVI

-331 LSMMIVMMIIAVPK
+331 LTLIIIMIIIAVPK
-345 FKTIQT
+345 FKLIQT
-351 FVDKLNLVTREML
+351 FVDKLNLITREML
-364 SGLMVVRA
+364 SGLMVIRA
-372 FNAQKHEEKRFDIA
+372 FNAQEHEEKRFDVA
-386 NVDLTKV
+386 NVDLTKI

-414 VMLLIVWVGAQQI
+414 VMLLIVWVGAHQI

-450 FLMVSI
+450 FLMVSM

-462 RAIVSAGRISEVLE
+462 RAIVSAVRISEVLE

-481 TDPKQPQDLLPEK
+481 TDPERPQELLPDK
-494 KGVVEFRDVSFRYPS
+494 KGVVEFRDVSFRYPG

-537 KSTLVNLIPRFYDV
+537 KSTLINLIPRFYDV
-551 TEGEIFVDGVDVRE
+551 TEGEILVDGIDVRK
-565 ARQHDLRDKIGYVP
+565 ARQHDLREKIGYVP

-585 SGTVESNIRY
+585 TGTVEGNVRY
-595 ANEDASDEEVTKYIR
+595 ANEDATDEEVKQYIR
-610 TAQAEDFIKSKENS
+610 TAQAEDFIRSKGNGG
-624 RSLDIAQGGS
+624 SLDIAQGGT

-647 RALAKRPEIYIF
+647 RALARQPEIYIF

-672 ALRRALKKETSDAT
+672 ALRTALKKETGDAN
-686 VLIVTQRVSTV
+686 VMIVTQRVSTV
-697 MSADQILVLDDGE
+697 MSADQILVLDKGE
-710 VAGIGTHNQLMKD
+710 VAGIGTHKQLMSD
-723 CEVYQEIATSQLSAE
+723 CEVYQEIAMSQLSVE
-738 ELAQR
+738 ELSR

>member
-6 KPLKPY
+6 KPLKPF
-12 ILLILVIFILLYAQA
+12 IWLILVIFILLYAQA

-32 LPGYMADIVNVGIQQ
+32 LPGYMADIVNIGIQQ
-47 NGIDNSVP
+47 NGIDNAVP
-55 RVIESD
+55 RAIEAV
-61 EYDKLSLFMKD
+61 EYEKLSLFMT
-72 EEKARVNSDYVL
+72 EQEKSRVDASYLL
-84 LERQTLSE
+84 LERQTLGE
-92 SDYKEYLEEYPALV
+92 NEYKEYLEDYPALV
-106 DFPIYELTAETKEE
+106 DTSIYVLKTDTKTEIDELDA
-120 INKLDSI
+120 I
-127 FSTVIPI
+127 FATIIPI
-134 VAGIEQRGLGAYGD
+134 INGIEQQGLAAYGD
-148 TGIEIPEGVDPFT
+148 GDMEIPDDIDPFT
-161 LLSQLPA
+161 LITQMPA
-168 EQLLKIRETATG
+168 EQIEEIRTTATQ
-180 FIETLQ
+180 FIKNLPEGLR
-186 GDLKEQATVAYIV
+186 EQATIAYI
-199 ARYDAIGLDTGSVQ
+199 ATRYEAIGLDTGGVQ

-228 LGSAAASVAVGFL
+228 FGSAAASVAVGFL

-265 SVEFDKLSTAS
+265 SAEFDRLSTAS

-283 DITQIQMMMV
+283 DITQIQMLMV

-314 GADQSMLWIIAA
+314 GADQSMIWIIAA

-331 LSMMIVMMIIAVPK
+331 LTLIIVMIFIAVPK
-345 FKTIQT
+345 FQSIQT

-364 SGLMVVRA
+364 SGLMVIRA
-372 FNAQKHEEKRFDIA
+372 FNAQEHEEKRFDVA
-386 NVDLTKV
+386 NADLTKV

-414 VMLLIVWVGAQQI
+414 VMLLIIWVGAGQI

-450 FLMVSI
+450 FLMVSM

-462 RAIVSAGRISEVLE
+462 RAIVSAVRISEVLE

-481 TDPKQPQDLLPEK
+481 IDPEKPQELQPDK
-494 KGVVEFRDVSFRYPS
+494 KGVVEFRDVSFRYPG

-537 KSTLVNLIPRFYDV
+537 KSTLINLIPRFYDV
-551 TEGEIFVDGVDVRE
+551 TKGEILVDGVDVRN
-565 ARQHDLRDKIGYVP
+565 AQQHDLRDRIGYVP

-585 SGTVESNIRY
+585 SGTVESNVRY
-595 ANEDASDEEVTKYIR
+595 ANEDATDEEVKKYIR
-610 TAQAEDFIKSKENS
+610 TAQAEDFIRSKERS
-624 RSLDIAQGGS
+624 RSLDIAQGGT

-672 ALRRALKKETSDAT
+672 ALRQALKKETVDAT

-697 MSADQILVLDDGE
+697 MSADQILVLDEGE
-710 VAGIGTHNQLMKD
+710 VAGIGTHKQLMKD
-723 CEVYQEIATSQLSAE
+723 CEVYQEIAMSQLSAE
-738 ELAQR
+738 ELAR

>member
-6 KPLKPY
+6 KPLKPF
-12 ILLILVIFILLYAQA
+12 IWLILVIFILLYAQA

-32 LPGYMADIVNVGIQQ
+32 LPGYMADIVNIGIQQ
-47 NGIDNSVP
+47 NGIDNAVP
-55 RVIESD
+55 RAIEAV
-61 EYDKLSLFMKD
+61 EYEKLSLFMTE
-72 EEKARVNSDYVL
+72 EEKSRVDASYLL
-84 LERQTLSE
+84 LERQTLGE
-92 SDYKEYLEEYPALV
+92 NEYKEYLEDYPALV
-106 DFPIYELTAETKEE
+106 DTPVYVLKTDTKTEIDELDA
-120 INKLDSI
+120 I
-127 FSTVIPI
+127 FATIIPI
-134 VAGIEQRGLGAYGD
+134 VSGIEQQGLGAYGD
-148 TGIEIPEGVDPFT
+148 GDMEIPDDIDPFT
-161 LLSQLPA
+161 LITQMPP
-168 EQLLKIRETATG
+168 ERIEEIRVTATQLIANLPEG
-180 FIETLQ
+180 LR
-186 GDLKEQATVAYIV
+186 EQATIAYI
-199 ARYDAIGLDTGSVQ
+199 ATRYEAIGLDTGGVQ

-228 LGSAAASVAVGFL
+228 FGSAAASVAVGFL

-265 SVEFDKLSTAS
+265 SAEFDRLSTAS

-283 DITQIQMMMV
+283 DITQIQMLMV

-314 GADQSMLWIIAA
+314 GADQSMIWIIAA

-331 LSMMIVMMIIAVPK
+331 LTLIIVMIFIAVPK
-345 FKTIQT
+345 FQSIQT

-364 SGLMVVRA
+364 SGLMVIRA
-372 FNAQKHEEKRFDIA
+372 FNAQEHEEKRFDVA
-386 NVDLTKV
+386 NADLTKV

-414 VMLLIVWVGAQQI
+414 VMLLIIWVGAGQI

-450 FLMVSI
+450 FLMVSM

-462 RAIVSAGRISEVLE
+462 RAIVSAVRISEVLE

-481 TDPKQPQDLLPEK
+481 IDPENPQELQPDK
-494 KGVVEFRDVSFRYPS
+494 KGVVEFRDVSFRYPG

-537 KSTLVNLIPRFYDV
+537 KSTLINLIPRFYDV
-551 TEGEIFVDGVDVRE
+551 TKGEILVDGVDVRN
-565 ARQHDLRDKIGYVP
+565 AQQHDLRDRIGYVP

-585 SGTVESNIRY
+585 SGTVESNVRY
-595 ANEDASDEEVTKYIR
+595 ANEDATDEEVKKYIR
-610 TAQAEDFIKSKENS
+610 TAQAEDFIRSKERS
-624 RSLDIAQGGS
+624 RSLDIAQGGT

-672 ALRRALKKETSDAT
+672 ALRQALKKETVDAT

-697 MSADQILVLDDGE
+697 MSADQILVLDEGE
-710 VAGIGTHNQLMKD
+710 VAGIGTHKQLMKD
-723 CEVYQEIATSQLSAE
+723 CEVYQEIAMSQLSAE
-738 ELAQR
+738 ELAR

>member
-1 MLKLI
+1 MRKLI

-12 ILLILVIFILLYAQA
+12 IWLIVVIFVLLYAQA

-32 LPGYMADIVNVGIQQ
+32 LPGYMADIVNIGIQQ
-47 NGIDNSVP
+47 SGIENSVP
-55 RVIESD
+55 RAIESG
-61 EYDKLSLFMKD
+61 EYEKLSLFMTD
-72 EEKARVNSDYVL
+72 QEKTQVDSSYML
-84 LERQTLSE
+84 LERQAL
-92 SDYKEYLEEYPALV
+92 DQNEYEEYIEDYPALANT
-106 DFPIYELTAETKEE
+106 PIYVLTADTDTQ
-120 INKLDSI
+120 INELNSI
-127 FSTVIPI
+127 FSTIIPI
-134 VAGIEQRGLGAYGD
+134 VTGIEQQGLGAYGG

-161 LLSQLPA
+161 LLSQLPE
-168 EQLLKIRETATG
+168 EQILQIRETAIE
-180 FIETLQ
+180 FIDNLPE
-186 GDLKEQATVAYIV
+186 GLKEQATVAYI
-199 ARYDAIGLDTGSVQ
+199 AAQYDAIGLDTGSVQ

-265 SVEFDKLSTAS
+265 SAEFDRLSTAS

-307 GGVIKVI
+307 GAVIKVI

-331 LSMMIVMMIIAVPK
+331 LTLIIVMIIIAVPK
-345 FKTIQT
+345 FKLIQT

-364 SGLMVVRA
+364 SGLMVIRA
-372 FNAQKHEEKRFDIA
+372 FNAQEHEEKRFDVA
-386 NVDLTKV
+386 NADLTKI

-414 VMLLIVWVGAQQI
+414 VMLLIVWVGAHQI

-450 FLMVSI
+450 FLMVSM

-462 RAIVSAGRISEVLE
+462 RAIVSAMRISEVLE

-481 TDPKQPQDLLPEK
+481 TDPEYPQGLLPEK
-494 KGVVEFRDVSFRYPS
+494 KGVVEFKDVSFRYPG
-509 AEDDVLKHITFTAMP
+509 AEDDVLKHITFAAMP

-537 KSTLVNLIPRFYDV
+537 KSTLINLIPRFYDV
-551 TEGEIFVDGVDVRE
+551 TEGEILVDGVDVRKV
-565 ARQHDLRDKIGYVP
+565 RQHDLREKIGYVP

-585 SGTVESNIRY
+585 SGTVESNVRY
-595 ANEDASDEEVTKYIR
+595 ANEDATDEEVKQYIR
-610 TAQAEDFIKSKENS
+610 TAQAEDFIRSKGNG
-624 RSLDIAQGGS
+624 RYLDIAQGGS

-647 RALAKRPEIYIF
+647 RALAKQPEIYIF
-659 DDSLSALDYRTDR
+659 DDSLSALDYRTDK
-672 ALRRALKKETSDAT
+672 ALRAALKKETFDAT

-697 MSADQILVLDDGE
+697 MSADQILVLDKGE
-710 VAGIGTHNQLMKD
+710 VAGIGTHKQLMSD
-723 CEVYQEIATSQLSAE
+723 CEVYQEIAMSQLSAE
-738 ELAQR
+738 ELSR

>member
-1 MLKLI
+1 MRKLI

-12 ILLILVIFILLYAQA
+12 IWLIGVIFILLYAQA

-32 LPGYMADIVNVGIQQ
+32 LPGYMADIVNIGIQQ
-47 NGIDNSVP
+47 NGIENSVP
-55 RVIESD
+55 RAIESG
-61 EYDKLSLFMKD
+61 EYENLSLFMTD
-72 EEKARVNSDYVL
+72 QEKTRVDSSYVL
-84 LERQTLSE
+84 LERQSLDQNE
-92 SDYKEYLEEYPALV
+92 YEEYKKDYPALA
-106 DFPIYELTAETKEE
+106 DTPIYILTADTDAE
-120 INKLDSI
+120 IDKLDAI
-127 FSTVIPI
+127 FSNIIPI
-134 VAGIEQRGLGAYGD
+134 VTGIEQQGLGAYVG
-148 TGIEIPEGVDPFT
+148 TGIEIPEGEDPFT
-161 LLSQLPA
+161 LLAQLPA
-168 EQLLKIRETATG
+168 EQLVQIRETAIG
-180 FIETLQ
+180 FIDSLPA
-186 GDLKEQATVAYIV
+186 GVKEQATVAFITAQYG
-199 ARYDAIGLDTGSVQ
+199 AIGLDTGSVQ

-265 SVEFDKLSTAS
+265 SAEFDRLSTAS

-307 GGVIKVI
+307 GAVIKVI

-331 LSMMIVMMIIAVPK
+331 LTLIIVMIIVAVPK
-345 FKTIQT
+345 FKSIQT
-351 FVDKLNLVTREML
+351 FIDKLNLVTREML
-364 SGLMVVRA
+364 SGLMVIRA
-372 FNAQKHEEKRFDIA
+372 FNAQEHEEKRFDVA
-386 NVDLTKV
+386 NADLTRV

-414 VMLLIVWVGAQQI
+414 VMLLIVWVGAHQI

-450 FLMVSI
+450 FLMVSM

-462 RAIVSAGRISEVLE
+462 RAIVSAVRISEVLE

-481 TDPKQPQDLLPEK
+481 IDPEHPQELLPEK
-494 KGVVEFRDVSFRYPS
+494 KGVVEFRDVSFRYPG
-509 AEDDVLKHITFTAMP
+509 AEDNVLNHITFTAMP

-537 KSTLVNLIPRFYDV
+537 KSTLINLIPRFYDV
-551 TEGEIFVDGVDVRE
+551 TEGEILVDGVDVRK
-565 ARQHDLRDKIGYVP
+565 ARQHDLREKIGYVP

-585 SGTVESNIRY
+585 SGTVESNVRY
-595 ANEDASDEEVTKYIR
+595 ANEGATDNEVKQYIR
-610 TAQAEDFIKSKENS
+610 TAQAEDFI
-624 RSLDIAQGGS
+624 RSNGDGSPLDIAQGGS

-647 RALAKRPEIYIF
+647 RALARRPEIYIF

-672 ALRRALKKETSDAT
+672 ALRAALKTETADAT

-697 MSADQILVLDDGE
+697 MSADQILVLDRGE
-710 VAGIGTHNQLMKD
+710 VAGIGTHKQLMED

-738 ELAQR
+738 ELAR

>member
-1 MLKLI
+1 MIKLI
-6 KPLKPY
+6 KPLKPF
-12 ILLILVIFILLYAQA
+12 IWLIGVIFILLYAQA

-47 NGIDNSVP
+47 NGIENAVP
-55 RVIESD
+55 KAIETA
-61 EYDKLSLFMKD
+61 EYEKLAIFMMD
-72 EEKARVNSDYVL
+72 EEKARIDSGYVL
-84 LERQTLSE
+84 LERQALGESE
-92 SDYKEYLEEYPALV
+92 YKKYLEDYPALA
-106 DFPIYELTAETKEE
+106 DISLYTLKAETTEE
-120 INKLDSI
+120 IDELDAI
-127 FSTVIPI
+127 FINIIPI
-134 VAGIEQRGLGAYGD
+134 VTGIEQHGLAAYGD
-148 TGIEIPEGVDPFT
+148 ADMEIPEGVDPFT
-161 LLSQLPA
+161 LLAQLPEDRIQEIRTAAIQFA
-168 EQLLKIRETATG
+168 EDLPDG
-180 FIETLQ
+180 
-186 GDLKEQATVAYIV
+186 LKEQATVAYI
-199 ARYDAIGLDTGSVQ
+199 ATRYNAIGLDTGSVQ

-241 SARIAAGM
+241 SARIAAAM
-249 GRDVR
+249 GRNVR

-265 SVEFDKLSTAS
+265 SAEFDRLSTAS

-283 DITQIQMMMV
+283 DITQIQMLMV

-331 LSMMIVMMIIAVPK
+331 LTLLIVMMIVAVPK
-345 FKTIQT
+345 FQSIQT
-351 FVDKLNLVTREML
+351 FIDKLNLVTREML
-364 SGLMVVRA
+364 SGLMVIRA
-372 FNAQKHEEKRFDIA
+372 FNAQEHEEKRFDVA
-386 NVDLTKV
+386 NADLTKV

-414 VMLLIVWVGAQQI
+414 VMLLIVWVGAHQI
-427 DAGSIQVGDIMA
+427 DAGTIQVGDIMA

-450 FLMVSI
+450 FLMVSM

-462 RAIVSAGRISEVLE
+462 RAIVSAVRISEVLE

-481 TDPKQPQDLLPEK
+481 TDPRQPQEVLPEK
-494 KGVVEFRDVSFRYPS
+494 KGVVEFRNVSFRYPG
-509 AEDDVLKHITFTAMP
+509 AEDDVLKHINFTAMP

-537 KSTLVNLIPRFYDV
+537 KSTLINLIPRFYDV
-551 TEGEIFVDGVDVRE
+551 TGGEILVDGVDVRK
-565 ARQHDLRDKIGYVP
+565 ARQHDLRDRIGYVP

-595 ANEDASDEEVTKYIR
+595 ANEDATDEEVKKYIR
-610 TAQAEDFIKSKENS
+610 TAQAEDFVRSKENS
-624 RSLDIAQGGS
+624 RSLDIAQGGT

-659 DDSLSALDYRTDR
+659 DDSLSALDYRTDK
-672 ALRRALKKETSDAT
+672 ALRRALKKETADAT

-710 VAGIGTHNQLMKD
+710 VAGIGTHKQLMKD
-723 CEVYQEIATSQLSAE
+723 CEVYQEIALSQLSAE
-738 ELAQR
+738 ELAQ